1 LENKDICKKY
11 LACNKNVIVIAING
25 TKMVSDA
32 KKVHD
37 TSEIAT
43 VVLGETLIATT
54 LMSSMLKEETN
65 RMTVQIKGD
74 GEIGNIIVC
83 SNNSLKVKGYVS
95 NPIAGIFEE
104 NQKELT
110 TSKAIGKGYLNIIK
124 DIGLKE
130 PYIGFSNLTYEK
142 IEKDFEDYFKISEQT
157 ESIVKLGVKIDG
169 NSNVKIAGGY
179 IIQPLPNCEKNI
191 MDNIYK
197 INNEIEDVTDKFL
210 DLNNINEVVKKITG
224 DNSIECIYE
233 KEPKYE
239 CDCNN
244 DRIEKTIIALGKEN
258 AMKTLEENNNKI
270 EVECHFCNKKYVYN
284 KEMIDKLF
292 K

>member
-1 LENKDICKKY
+1 MENKDTCKKY
-11 LACNKNVIVIAING
+11 LACNSNVIAIVIDG
-25 TKMVSDA
+25 TKIVSEA
-32 KKVHD
+32 KQIHD
-37 TSEIAT
+37 MSEIAT

-65 RMTVQIKGD
+65 KMTVQIKGD

-83 SNNSLKVKGYVS
+83 SDNSLKVKGYVS
-95 NPIAGIFEE
+95 NPLAGIFEE
-104 NQKELT
+104 KQEELIT
-110 TSKAIGKGYLNIIK
+110 AKAIGKGYLNIIK

-130 PYIGFSNLTYEK
+130 PYIGFSNLSSDK
-142 IEKDFEDYFKISEQT
+142 IEKDFEYYFKTSEQT
-157 ESIVKLGVKIDG
+157 ESLVKLGVKLDE
-169 NSNVKIAGGY
+169 NSNVKIACGY
-179 IIQPLPNCEKNI
+179 IIQPLPNCEKSI
-191 MDNIYK
+191 IDNIYK
-197 INNEIEDVTDKFL
+197 INSEIEDITDSFL
-210 DLNNINEVVKKITG
+210 DLDNLDELAKKITG
-224 DNSIECIYE
+224 DNNIECVYE

-244 DRIEKTIIALGKEN
+244 DRIERTIIALGKEST
-258 AMKTLEENNNKI
+258 MKILEENNNKI